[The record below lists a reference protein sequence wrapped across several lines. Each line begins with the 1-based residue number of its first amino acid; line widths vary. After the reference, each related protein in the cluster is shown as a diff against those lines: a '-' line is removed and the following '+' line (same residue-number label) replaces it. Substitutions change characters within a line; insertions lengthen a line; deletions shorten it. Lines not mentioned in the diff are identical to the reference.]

1 MMLEA
6 ILAEANE
13 GVNAI
18 KLRVL
23 LEHRSRIATSSR
35 CETFFPP
42 VEIGSITLVDQ
53 IVLLALAELIRPSKI
68 IEIGTYM
75 GFTTALL
82 ALNVKNASIFTIDL
96 PRDAEIAA
104 WHFDEQ
110 KIRENDRDNDNFLR
124 TMQHIEGEKYLQE
137 LTESDRRRISLI
149 KKDSTQIDFRHEF
162 GPSEFVFIDGGHDLE
177 TIEKDTSNARAV
189 VKRGVIIWHDYS
201 SKIHG
206 DVTAF
211 LDAEKHRKMF
221 HVLGSLCA
229 FELIGAGD

>member
-1 MMLEA
+1 MMLED
-6 ILAEANE
+6 ILVEANK

-18 KLRVL
+18 KLKVL
-23 LEHRSRIATSSR
+23 LEHRNRIAKSSR
-35 CETFFPP
+35 CETLFPP

-53 IVLLALAELIRPSKI
+53 IVLLALAELVRPSKI
-68 IEIGTYM
+68 IEIGTYL

-82 ALNVKNASIFTIDL
+82 ALNVKDASIFTIDL
-96 PRDAEIAA
+96 PRHVENAA
-104 WHFDEQ
+104 WHFDER
-110 KIRENDRDNDNFLR
+110 KIHESDRDNDNFLR
-124 TMQHIEGEKYLQE
+124 NKQHIEGEKYLQE

-149 KKDSTQIDFRHEF
+149 KKDSTQIDFRQKF
-162 GPSEFVFIDGGHDLE
+162 GSSEFVFIDGGHDLE
-177 TIEKDTSNARAV
+177 TIRKDTLNARAV
-189 VKRGVIIWHDYS
+189 VKRGVIIWHDYG

-229 FELIGAGD
+229 FELIGVGD